1 MTKNNTTDY
10 NTILLERLGTEERLA
25 RITLNR
31 PDSMN
36 SLSYEL
42 WGELSECLHDL
53 EADHSCRV
61 IILRGAGKCFSAG
74 HDLAD
79 RSGTRSYKRFVDQ
92 GRPLLMNTRTMM
104 QQVTDHYM
112 YYWNMAKITIAQ
124 IHGSA
129 LAGGCEFAMMSDLV
143 VSSDNAKIGHP
154 GHRGLGTARNGNI
167 WPLVMGMRKAKEY
180 YYTGDT
186 MSGKEAADAGMINYA
201 WPEEDLERF
210 TLQLAE
216 RIANGSADHL
226 AMLKLTMN
234 RFYENMGIYSSV
246 RSATEQDAMAQMT
259 GWAYDVRDIFEEN
272 GLREGF
278 RVRDAPYKG
287 NEEFRSKKS

>member
-1 MTKNNTTDY
+1 MTEIQTNDY
-10 NTILLERLGTEERLA
+10 NTILLERLGTEDRLA

-31 PDSMN
+31 PDAMN
-36 SLSYEL
+36 SLSQEL
-42 WGELSECLHDL
+42 WNELSECLRDL
-53 EADHSCRV
+53 EADQGCRV

-79 RSGTRSYKRFVDQ
+79 RTGARQHKMHDDK
-92 GRPLLMNTRTMM
+92 GRPLLMNVRTSM

-112 YYWNMAKITIAQ
+112 HYWNLAKITIAQ

-143 VSSDNAKIGHP
+143 VSSENAKIGHP

-186 MSGKEAADAGMINYA
+186 MSGAEAAEMGMINYA

-210 TLQLAE
+210 TLQLAD

-226 AMLKLTMN
+226 AMLKMTMN

-259 GWAYDVRDIFEEN
+259 EWSYETNELFREK
-272 GLREGF
+272 GLRDGF
-278 RVRDAPYKG
+278 RARDAPYKG
-287 NEEFRSKKS
+287 NEEFRGKKS